1 MTMFN
6 LAHTAAEDWAHAAQA
21 CADGLG
27 CDFGKNVLG
36 FVYVTDYLADDFQNI
51 LTYLTNKT
59 GIVHWAGTVGIG
71 ISATGHEYFDRPA
84 LAVMA
89 VDLPEDAYRM
99 VSTLSEQAETLPPA
113 LHDWIAR
120 ASPVFGIVHA
130 DGTNPNIPDLIDTF
144 SQTSGCFLVGG
155 LSASRRSNY
164 QVADR
169 LTGGGVSGVL
179 FASTIEVATGLS
191 QGCSPIGSSHIV
203 SDCVDNVIIG
213 IDGRRALDVFK
224 EEIGDVLARD
234 LNRVS
239 GYIHAAFP
247 IEGSDTGDYLVRSL
261 VGIDPAQGWLAVGG
275 EIEPGERVMFVRR
288 DPQTAK
294 EDFRQMLTRLKDR
307 LPGPPKG
314 GVYYSCIARGPDM
327 FGAEGREVAVIHDV
341 FGDFPLIGFY
351 ANGEISNDRLY
362 GYTGVIALFV

>member
-1 MTMFN
+1 
-6 LAHTAAEDWAHAAQA
+6 
-21 CADGLG
+21 
-27 CDFGKNVLG
+27 
-36 FVYVTDYLADDFQNI
+36 
-51 LTYLTNKT
+51 
-59 GIVHWAGTVGIG
+59 VGIG
-71 ISATGHEYFDRPA
+71 ISATRQEYFDRPA
-84 LAVMA
+84 IAVMA
-89 VDLPEDAYRM
+89 VELPEGGFCT
-99 VSTLSEQAETLPPA
+99 VPTLSEQAETLPPA
-113 LHDWIAR
+113 LREWIAQ

-130 DGTNPNIPDLIDTF
+130 DGTNPNTPDLIGTF
-144 SQTSGCFLVGG
+144 AQTSGCFLVGG
-155 LSASRRSNY
+155 LTASRRSNY
-164 QVADR
+164 QIADR

-179 FASTIEVATGLS
+179 FASRVEVATGLS
-191 QGCSPIGSSHIV
+191 QGCSPIGPSHVV

-224 EEIGDVLARD
+224 DEIGDVLARD

-261 VGIDPAQGWLAVGG
+261 VGIDPAQGWLAVGCDVEAG
-275 EIEPGERVMFVRR
+275 ARVMFVRR

-294 EDFRQMLTRLKDR
+294 ADFNAMLNRLKDR
-307 LPGPPKG
+307 LPAPPKG

-327 FGAEGREVAVIHDV
+327 FGAEGREVAMIHDV
-341 FGDFPLIGFY
+341 FGEFPLIGFY